1 MVCIGTGRHTGS
13 TKCIEMP
20 LRLASG
26 PRPPTGAQPS
36 RLVRHHHRRRHR
48 HGGEVFKDT
57 HTHNLLTHNLLRHN
71 SHTSHIYSV
80 NAGGDGME
88 CCGFDCRKASQWGL
102 AFLWTYGLDDLWHL
116 ECSGALGV
124 LPGADI
130 YGDDATLAD
139 PGWPWQR
146 QQPRQCGDHGPGRR

>member
-1 MVCIGTGRHTGS
+1 MHWNWEAHRLHQMHRNASAFGEWAPPADRSATESVGAPPPPPPAQARRGS
-13 TKCIEMP
+13 FQ
-20 LRLASG
+20 R
-26 PRPPTGAQPS
+26 
-36 RLVRHHHRRRHR
+36 
-48 HGGEVFKDT
+48 

-71 SHTSHIYSV
+71 SHTSPIYSV